1 MSDGVYILETK
12 DGYRVAYCRDYD
24 DFFVAFNDSTLNY
37 SPNGARFKLVFGKCK
52 VFDDKKDAM
61 NEAFDIVKTIGQT
74 DDGIMFIGDYLS
86 YTFEDVINGK
96 ATQIS

>member
-24 DFFVAFNDSTLNY
+24 DFFVAFDDATLDY
-37 SPNGARFKLVFGKCK
+37 VPHVPRFKTVFGNCK
-52 VFDDKKDAM
+52 VFNDKNDAL
-61 NEAFDIVKTIGQT
+61 NEAFDIDKQLIETI
-74 DDGIMFIGDYLS
+74 DGIMFIDNYHNM
-86 YTFEDVINGK
+86 TFEELVNGK